1 MAERDPQRSE
11 RRPDKTRAKAIVGTR
26 CRRPSR
32 VARAFDLVTLSLA
45 IWLGV
50 LVAAEGIQKMDEM
63 APDSGVASN
72 LPALHAAAVG
82 SGG

>member
-1 MAERDPQRSE
+1 MEERDPQRSE
-11 RRPDKTRAKAIVGTR
+11 RRPDKSRAKAAFGP
-26 CRRPSR
+26 RRQSR
-32 VARAFDLVTLSLA
+32 AGRAFDLVTLSLA

-50 LVAAEGIQKMDEM
+50 LVAVEGIQKVDEL

-72 LPALHAAAVG
+72 LPALHAAPPAG